1 MAMAQAMSDR
11 VRDVGDGLILGF
23 PISTTEVAQQD
34 LETVRLYFFRVSSQT
49 RYFQKHTSLSS
60 INSGNTSPSNGFD
73 LVVSTDDFVVIGD
86 VVDTEQIF
94 IGKNRIFLIEDRK
107 RIIARLGA
115 RVGNGPVFS
124 SIIAEC
130 IRLLLA

>member
-1 MAMAQAMSDR
+1 LR
-11 VRDVGDGLILGF
+11 
-23 PISTTEVAQQD
+23 
-34 LETVRLYFFRVSSQT
+34 TVDDCTSNANVIVCASFFDFATDVSSD
-49 RYFQKHTSLSS
+49 KCLS
-60 INSGNTSPSNGFD
+60 GAGLAQEECALPGATCDRRFESPSNGFD
-73 LVVSTDDFVVIGD
+73 LVVSTDDFVVVRD

-94 IGKNRIFLIEDRK
+94 IGKNRIFLVEDRK